1 MTKGIPVDV
10 LEKRAAEQ
18 RRHLHNTVAE
28 LRQSVR
34 ERLDVKRNLR
44 EHLWSASAAVGI
56 LGLLAGYAVMGVFT
70 AD

>member
-10 LEKRAAEQ
+10 LEKQAADQ
-18 RRHLHNTVAE
+18 RRQLHNTVAE

-44 EHLWSASAAVGI
+44 EHLWSASAAAGV
-56 LGLLAGYAVMGVFT
+56 LGLVAGYAVMGVFT
-70 AD
+70 GD